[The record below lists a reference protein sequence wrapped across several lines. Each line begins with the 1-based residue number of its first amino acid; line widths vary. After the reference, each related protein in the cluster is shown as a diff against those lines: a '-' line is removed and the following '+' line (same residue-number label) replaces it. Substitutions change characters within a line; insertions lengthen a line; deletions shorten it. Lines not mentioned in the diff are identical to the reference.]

1 VNPMSDAGMNRLTWF
16 VYWRWI
22 VIAAAFS
29 ALSLIAIPVVEFPLL
44 LLVAIVSRI
53 LGHPEFAGSLHD
65 MIYRLIYQPVVI
77 FPIFCAISFF
87 VLKAVLRKAMNEG
100 FDGKVLALQDA
111 PAAPK
116 LSQ

>member
-1 VNPMSDAGMNRLTWF
+1 MSDTGMYRLTWF
-16 VYWRWI
+16 IYWRWI

-29 ALSLIAIPVVEFPLL
+29 VLLLVAIPVVEFPLL

-53 LGHPEFAGSLHD
+53 LSHPEFAGSLHD

-87 VLKAVLRKAMNEG
+87 VLKAVLRKAMDKG

-116 LSQ
+116 LPQ